1 MCQSKEWLMKKVL
14 FYILFIFFGV
24 STSGQVNVD
33 SLLHILPTLSDIDSA
48 EACNQLS
55 FYFSSSDS
63 VKSLEYAND
72 ALAWSQRN
80 DNVAVQAMAYFNMG
94 ECYYSFDV
102 YPKSLNFYERA
113 LEGFKDLND
122 SLNIGESLNSIG
134 LVYYFIGDYNSA
146 AAKFFSSLDYLKSD
160 RTKGNAA
167 HVYSNLGML
176 NNRIKDNHSAIY
188 NYGLAA
194 HLNQQIHDTTSLAVN
209 YNGLGV
215 SYYSL
220 AEYDSAKVYYNK
232 ALHLFRQLKNKK
244 REAIALNNIANIY
257 VNVGD
262 SLSLAMNY
270 YENALKVFDELK
282 DVRSKASVL
291 EGLGSIYREL
301 GKYNKAISSFKT
313 SIELAKSHHLGYYIQ
328 QLNYNDLSI
337 TYERMGKTQL
347 ALDAFKSYSFYKD
360 SLLQEERLDQVAELE
375 KKYETQQKEAE
386 INRLNA
392 SRQIDQLQIKRD
404 QELRTFGIIA
414 ILLLVSII
422 FVISIA
428 YINKRQINGLL
439 SNKNAKIEEQRL
451 ELEKLNASK
460 NKFFSIIAHDLRN
473 PFHTIMGYS
482 FLLSKEYDNLPEM
495 ERRKYSLDIYKSA
508 NSIFRLLEN
517 LLDWSR
523 SQTGRLKFTPQE
535 LDFRDIY
542 ESIQDLLKP
551 NAEQK
556 HIKLLAEIDDNT
568 NVYGDPMMIETIL
581 RNLMN
586 NAIKFTPDSGWVK
599 TIVKSDGS
607 NVQICVEDNGIGIRE
622 DELANLFRIDSKVKR
637 KGTNQ
642 EDGSGLGL
650 IICEEFVK
658 KNGGN
663 IWVNSLQGKGSQF
676 YFTIPRS

>member
-1 MCQSKEWLMKKVL
+1 MKKVL
-14 FYILFIFFGV
+14 FYILFVFFGV
-24 STSGQVNVD
+24 SASGQANVD
-33 SLLHILPTLSDIDSA
+33 SLLHILPTLSGIDSA

-55 FYFSSSDS
+55 LYFSGSDS
-63 VKSLEYAND
+63 LQSLKFANV
-72 ALAWSQRN
+72 ALDWSQRN
-80 DNVAVQAMAYFNMG
+80 QNDTVKATALFNLG

-102 YPKSLNFYERA
+102 NEKA
-113 LEGFKDLND
+113 LEYYLKALDEYKKLND

-134 LVYYFIGDYNSA
+134 LVYYFSGDYNSA
-146 AAKFFSSLDYLKSD
+146 AAKFFNSLDYLKSSET
-160 RTKGNAA
+160 RGNAA

-176 NNRIKDNHSAIY
+176 NNRIGDNHSAVY
-188 NYGLAA
+188 NYRFAA
-194 HLNQQIHDTTSLAVN
+194 NLNKQIQDTASLAVN

-215 SYYSL
+215 TYYNL
-220 AEYDSAKVYYNK
+220 TEYDSAKVYYNK
-232 ALHLFRQLKNKK
+232 ALRLFQKLKNRK

-262 SLSLAMNY
+262 SLSRAMNY
-270 YENALKVFDELK
+270 YEDALKVFDELK
-282 DVRSKASVL
+282 DVRSKAFVL
-291 EGLGSIYREL
+291 EGLGSIYREV
-301 GKYNKAISSFKT
+301 GEYNKAISSFET
-313 SIELAKSHHLGYYIQ
+313 SIALAKRHHLGYYIQ

-347 ALDAFKSYSFYKD
+347 AFDAFKSYSFYKD
-360 SLLQEERLDQVAELE
+360 SLLQEQRLDQVAELE

-386 INRLNA
+386 ISRLNA

-404 QELRTFGIIA
+404 HELRTFGIIA

-428 YINKRQINGLL
+428 YINKKQINELL
-439 SNKNAKIEEQRL
+439 NDKNAKIEEQRL

-460 NKFFSIIAHDLRN
+460 NKFFSIIAHDLKN
-473 PFHTIMGYS
+473 PFHTVMGYS
-482 FLLSKEYDNLPEM
+482 YLLSKEYDHLPDM
-495 ERRKYSLDIYKSA
+495 ERRKYSSDLYKSA
-508 NSIFRLLEN
+508 SLIFRLLEN

-523 SQTGRLKFTPQE
+523 SQTGRLKYTPQE
-535 LDFRDIY
+535 IDFHDIY
-542 ESIQDLLKP
+542 ENIHSLLKP
-551 NAEQK
+551 IADQK
-556 HIKLLAEIDDNT
+556 HIKLLTEIDDEDAH
-568 NVYGDPMMIETIL
+568 VFADPMMLETIL

-586 NAIKFTPDSGWVK
+586 NAIKFTPDNGWVK
-599 TIVKSDGS
+599 TIVKGDGA
-607 NVQICVEDNGIGIRE
+607 NVQVCVQDNGIGIQN
-622 DELANLFRIDSKVKR
+622 DELVNLFRIDSKVKR

-663 IWVNSLQGKGSQF
+663 IWVNSQQGKGSQF